1 MRYTSTRRKTEP
13 VTFQEALFQGL
24 ALDGGL
30 YLPKDIPEIWNKI
43 SQIDLTYPELAFEVL
58 KPFVHKEIP
67 DSTFGDITEKAFSF
81 DVRIVEIQKGNY
93 ILELFHGPTL
103 AFKDYGARFMAR
115 TMEYFLQKK
124 SQELTVLVATSGDT
138 GSAVANGFFGVE
150 GIGVV
155 ILYPK
160 GRVSPIQERQLTTL
174 GGNITALEIDGNF
187 DDCQRMVKAAFM
199 DKNLRERIFL
209 SSANSINIARLLP
222 QSVYYYWAIK
232 KIRKYSSIV
241 FSVPSGNFGNITG
254 GLLAKKM
261 GLPVDTF
268 VTSTN
273 INDVVPE
280 YLKTGIYHTKPS
292 VQTLSNAMDVGD
304 PSNFARILALFDNDI
319 DKIRSELTGF
329 TFNDRETVETIK
341 RVYEKTNY
349 IMDPHTAV
357 GYSGLHEYQK
367 SLHTPCEG
375 IVLATAHPAK
385 FPESIEPAIGQKIPI
400 PQQLNTCLNKDM
412 VKISLSRN
420 EKDLKEFLLNAK

>member
-1 MRYTSTRRKTEP
+1 MRYTTTSRKTEP

-24 ALDGGL
+24 APDGGL
-30 YLPKDIPEIWNKI
+30 FLPEEIPEVWNKI

-58 KPFVHKEIP
+58 KPFVHNEIP
-67 DSTFGDITEKAFSF
+67 DSVFRDMTEKAFSF
-81 DVRIVEIQKGNY
+81 DVRIVEIQTDNY

-103 AFKDYGARFMAR
+103 AFKDFGARFMAR

-124 SQELTVLVATSGDT
+124 SQEITVLVATSGDT
-138 GSAVANGFFGVE
+138 GSAVANGFFGIE
-150 GIGVV
+150 GIRVL

-160 GRVSPIQERQLTTL
+160 GRVSPIQEKQLTTH
-174 GGNITALEIDGNF
+174 GGNITALEIDGSF
-187 DDCQRMVKAAFM
+187 DDCQRMVKSAFM
-199 DKNLRERIFL
+199 DKNLRERILL
-209 SSANSINIARLLP
+209 SSAKSINIARLLP

-232 KIRKYSSIV
+232 EIGRYSSIV

-268 VTSTN
+268 VASTN

-304 PSNFARILALFDNDI
+304 PSNFARILALYDNNI
-319 DKIRSELTGF
+319 DKIRSEFTGF
-329 TFNDRETVETIK
+329 TFNDAETVETIK
-341 RVYEKTNY
+341 RVFAESNY

-357 GYSGLHEYQK
+357 GYSGLQEYQK
-367 SLHTPCEG
+367 SLHYPCTG

-385 FPESIEPAIGQKIPI
+385 FPECIEPAIDQKIPI
-400 PQQLNTCLNKDM
+400 PQQLNNCMDKDM
-412 VKISLSRN
+412 VKTSLSSH
-420 EKDLKEFLLNAK
+420 EKDLKEFLLNA